1 MNKSKIAGILSIVS
15 GGLGIGTALIYVIMV
30 VFSSLVMRMPGFMPD
45 TPGPGDYTG
54 GIMFTMMITM
64 YSIAAFILIIAG
76 ALAIVGGVFALKR
89 KKWGL
94 ALAGSIASIMAFMPC
109 GIASVTSTPILALR
123 SRISALNFS
132 IQAGWNALVRLLS

>member
-54 GIMFTMMITM
+54 GIMFTMMIIV
-64 YSIAAFILIIAG
+64 YSIFAAVFIIAG
-76 ALAIVGGVFALKR
+76 VLAIIGGVFALKR
-89 KKWGL
+89 EKWGL
-94 ALAGSIASIMAFMPC
+94 ALTGSIASIIAFMAC
-109 GIASVTSTPILALR
+109 GIASIIFIIMGKEEFQSADSSITS
-123 SRISALNFS
+123 
-132 IQAGWNALVRLLS
+132 QD